1 MRLIAGIL
9 IGLTGV
15 APVQAADALAGKRIA
30 ERWCASCHLVTP
42 GQAKASDGVPTFASI
57 ASRKTFTA
65 ERLTPFLSHP
75 HPVMPDMTLS
85 RSEIADLVAYIR
97 SLD

>member
-1 MRLIAGIL
+1 MRLFVGIL
-9 IGLTGV
+9 FSLMG
-15 APVQAADALAGKRIA
+15 AASAQAADASAGKRIA

-42 GQAKASDGVPTFASI
+42 GQARASDGVPTFASI
-57 ASRKTFTA
+57 AGRKTFTA
-65 ERLTPFLSHP
+65 ERLPTFLSHP

-85 RSEIADLVAYIR
+85 RPEIADLVAYIR